1 MMYHFML
8 GLRGAS
14 VAPSAGAACCGSLA
28 VLVAVWFFSSSCII
42 TMLLPGQ
49 LSLSPCAR
57 RLLVMSPEVAEQSA
71 HGVLND
77 VVDNSEIQRKDEHRD
92 DHDQSGGANFFKG
105 RRRHLAHFGA
115 HIVVEGPDP
124 FRPGFQPFSKAAAGC
139 CN

>member
-1 MMYHFML
+1 MRSEVYFLPPRTSVTDSVGISTLPILSCSPKAATRDSKDSLTLRSNPEYEWMMYHFML

-77 VVDNSEIQRKDEHRD
+77 VVDNS
-92 DHDQSGGANFFKG
+92 
-105 RRRHLAHFGA
+105 
-115 HIVVEGPDP
+115 
-124 FRPGFQPFSKAAAGC
+124 
-139 CN
+139 